1 MDKEDS
7 KEHAHHAKEEEV
19 SNIKNLKNSPAQ
31 EEIAIDFR
39 KITSFFKRKA
49 KDKESKDQEAHDG
62 KNQDSEKSSQAHS
75 EKSSQI
81 HSEKSHQEEDKKE
94 KQEPDKENKE
104 KNEQELS
111 FTVGD
116 LKSVGKGILHFIKQH
131 KTIFLILIPLLFALL
146 IRVQPLYMPVTND
159 WAVNTVNNAY
169 RSQISAAI
177 DQQYPNLPSANRN
190 SLIDAELNKFK
201 EQQRNV
207 YDQQV
212 ANVADQLR
220 QHFKDEKGQTYLS
233 DIDTWYWYRY
243 SLDVIDHGFMGD
255 KEVNGTYID
264 MHMLA
269 PNGRPIR
276 QTLHP
281 YFGAYLYKVVKIFNR
296 DTTPMGV
303 IFFSQAIIAIL
314 SVIPAFFLGRKLGG
328 PMSGFFSAMLIAVH
342 PTFMSRT
349 LGGTSDTDAYSIFFS
364 LLIFFFFIQAMTAE
378 ERKRRLLWA
387 ILSGVSIGL
396 FSFAWEGW
404 WYAFDFIL
412 AITGIYFCYLL
423 FQYRNDLKKE
433 LLHGTLRDILLTVI
447 LFIAVAGISIS
458 LITNVQTFTES
469 VRQPLSFINLKAATQ
484 STVIWPNVYTTV
496 AELNDVSTR
505 QVVDIVSGG
514 RTVGK
519 ILMSLAILGII
530 LLVLKA
536 IMGKGEKEE
545 HSAAILYSLLLVIWF
560 LGTWYAA
567 TKGIRFVMLAI
578 PPFVLAVSMSLSLVE
593 KKVSSFFEKE
603 LHVPALLT
611 SAISVIIFLFLIGVI
626 SLLPPSLCK
635 HGMCAESKYMG
646 YASTPSYNDAWEFTL
661 VKIKENSK
669 EDAIINSWW
678 DFGHWFKAGADRAVT
693 FDGASQNRP
702 HAHWMGKVL
711 LTDNEAEAVGILRML
726 DCGGNDAFEILD
738 KELKNP
744 VKTVNLLYEIIVK
757 DKKEAKA
764 ILEKQV
770 PKTVVEQALQ
780 KTHCNPPEN
789 FFITSEDMISKSG
802 VWAHFGGWNFER
814 ASAWANVGKEKQS
827 MSEGKKFLMD
837 NLGYDEKTAE
847 ETYFSVQSLTSEQ
860 EANNWISPWPA
871 YQSATTCPV
880 QNNIATCQHGI
891 PGQSQPFVV
900 SINLA
905 DMTAVI
911 ENTREKYPPFSLAYM
926 DQNNK
931 FQNKVLFTK
940 QSDLENPPIGFSL
953 ALFPAGEGQ
962 IRSLVL
968 DYRLAG
974 SMFTR
979 LFYFQDNGG
988 LDHFDFFG
996 HQAAI
1001 NNWNIYTWKID
1012 WEGKQEDQDI
1022 RSQPLIQGVV
1032 PEPSAPE

>member
-1 MDKEDS
+1 MRDMDS
-7 KEHAHHAKEEEV
+7 KEEKQAHHSQETGDASQDSKG
-19 SNIKNLKNSPAQ
+19 Q
-31 EEIAIDFR
+31 EEIAIDFK
-39 KITSFFKRKA
+39 KIASFFKRKTVT
-49 KDKESKDQEAHDG
+49 EEQST
-62 KNQDSEKSSQAHS
+62 SEKSSQAHS
-75 EKSSQI
+75 EKS
-81 HSEKSHQEEDKKE
+81 HQKEDKKGDQEQDKE
-94 KQEPDKENKE
+94 KQDEEHKE
-104 KNEQELS
+104 KDEQELS

-116 LKSVGKGILHFIKQH
+116 LKSVGKGILQFIKQH
-131 KTIFLILIPLLFALL
+131 KTIFLIIIPLLFALL
-146 IRVQPLYMPVTND
+146 IRVQPLYMPVTNS
-159 WAVNTVNNAY
+159 WAVNTVDNAY
-169 RSQISAAI
+169 RSQISSAI
-177 DQQYPNLPSANRN
+177 DQQYPNLPPANRN
-190 SLIDAELNKFK
+190 SLIDAELNKAK
-201 EQQRNV
+201 EQQKGV

-220 QHFKDEKGQTYLS
+220 QHFKDDKGQTYLS

-255 KEVNGTYID
+255 KKEDGAYID

-281 YFGAYLYKVVKIFNR
+281 YFGAYLYKVVKIFNK
-296 DTTPMGV
+296 DVSPMGV
-303 IFFSQAIIAIL
+303 IFFSQAIIAML

-328 PMSGFFSAMLIAVH
+328 TMSGFFSAMLIAIH

-349 LGGTSDTDAYSIFFS
+349 LGGTSDTDAYSLFFP

-378 ERKRRLLWA
+378 ERKRKILWA
-387 ILSGVSIGL
+387 LLSGVSIGL

-404 WYAFDFIL
+404 WYTFDFIL
-412 AITGIYFCYLL
+412 AIAGLYFCYLL
-423 FQYRNDLKKE
+423 FQYRQDVKKE
-433 LLHGTLRDILLTVI
+433 ILHGTLRDILLTVI
-447 LFIAVAGISIS
+447 LFIAITGISVS

-469 VRQPLSFINLKAATQ
+469 VRQPFGFINLKAATQ
-484 STVIWPNVYTTV
+484 TSIIWPNVYTTV
-496 AELNDVSTR
+496 AELNDVSTK
-505 QVVDIVSGG
+505 QVIDIVSGG

-519 ILMSLAILGII
+519 ILMSLAVLGII
-530 LLVLKA
+530 LLAFRAVF
-536 IMGKGEKEE
+536 GKGEKEE
-545 HSAAILYSLLLVIWF
+545 HSAAILYSFLLVIWF

-578 PPFVLAVSMSLSLVE
+578 PPFILAVSMSLSLLE

-603 LHVPALLT
+603 LHVPGLLT
-611 SAISVIIFLFLIGVI
+611 SAIIVVIFLFLIGVI
-626 SLLPPSLCK
+626 SLLPPALCK

-646 YASTPSYNDAWEFTL
+646 YSTTPSYNDAWEFTL

-711 LTDNEAEAVGILRML
+711 LTDDETEAIGILRML

-744 VKTVNLLYEIIVK
+744 VKTINLLYEIIVK
-757 DKKEAKA
+757 DKKEAKT
-764 ILEKQV
+764 ILDKRA
-770 PKTVVEQALQ
+770 PKEVVEQVLR

-814 ASAWANVGKEKQS
+814 ASAWSNVGREKLS
-827 MSEGKKFLMD
+827 INAGKKFLMD

-891 PGQSQPFVV
+891 SGQSQPFTIK
-900 SINLA
+900 INLN

-911 ENTREKYPPFSLAYM
+911 ENTKEKYPPFSLAYM
-926 DQNNK
+926 DQDNK

-940 QSDLENPPIGFSL
+940 QGERENPPIGFSL

-962 IRSLVL
+962 IRSLL
-968 DYRLAG
+968 IDYRLAG

-988 LDHFDFFG
+988 LDHFDFFN
-996 HQAAI
+996 HQQAI
-1001 NNWNIYTWKID
+1001 NNWNIYTF
-1012 WEGKQEDQDI
+1012 
-1022 RSQPLIQGVV
+1022 
-1032 PEPSAPE
+1032 